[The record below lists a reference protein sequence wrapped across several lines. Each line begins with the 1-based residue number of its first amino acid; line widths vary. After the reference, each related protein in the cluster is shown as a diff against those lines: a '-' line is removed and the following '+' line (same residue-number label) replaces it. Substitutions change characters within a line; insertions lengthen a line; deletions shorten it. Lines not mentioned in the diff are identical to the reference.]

1 MLFLIFAILDFAI
14 SALNVY
20 LGITTS
26 GNAAICWAAAFF
38 CFTMGLLQLAMY
50 VKNEGR

>member
-1 MLFLIFAILDFAI
+1 MLFLISAIIDFAL

-20 LGITTS
+20 LGLTTS

-38 CFTMGLLQLAMY
+38 CFTMGLFQLAMY
-50 VKNEGR
+50 VANKGR